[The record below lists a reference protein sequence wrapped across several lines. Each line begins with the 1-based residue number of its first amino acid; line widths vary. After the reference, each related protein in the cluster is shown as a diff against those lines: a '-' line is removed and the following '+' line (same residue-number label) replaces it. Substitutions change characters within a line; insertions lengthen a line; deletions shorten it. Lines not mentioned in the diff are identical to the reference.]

1 MESVM
6 AAAKLDWKTLPTDGM
21 PKPIATAYEKYKTSH
36 EELRV
41 AIEKHF
47 AKKNELDLDTQQ
59 VVIATRRGLGY
70 AVKTRGSGS
79 SEGEW

>member
-1 MESVM
+1 M
-6 AAAKLDWKTLPTDGM
+6 ARQSLEWKTLPTEGM
-21 PKPIATAYEKYKTSH
+21 PKPIAAAYEKYKTSH
-36 EELRV
+36 EELRI
-41 AIEKHF
+41 AIEKHM
-47 AKKNELDLDTQQ
+47 AKKEALDLDTQQ